1 MDTRQIEYNTN
12 IIGIIRLNGSDYDGD
27 HVPKEFA
34 EMSKNDKISSLEND
48 LKELEKSILKSFNGT
63 E

>member
-1 MDTRQIEYNTN
+1 MDTRRMEYNTN

-27 HVPKEFA
+27 HVPKEIA
-34 EMSKNDKISSLEND
+34 EMNKNDKISSLEND